1 MIESDILA
9 TIERCQRLQPA
20 MMLPS
25 RHYVSEH
32 TRFIREL
39 LQERPDLVEKQRE
52 GRAIWWDKRPRE
64 LAEERVMDQGRV
76 PQSPYVYD
84 SDS

>member
-1 MIESDILA
+1 
-9 TIERCQRLQPA
+9 

-39 LQERPDLVEKQRE
+39 LKERPELLQKQRE
-52 GRAIWWDKRPRE
+52 ARAIWWDKTPRE
-64 LAEERVMDQGRV
+64 LAEERRMDQGRV
-76 PQSPYVYD
+76 AQSPYVY
-84 SDS
+84 SSE

>member
-1 MIESDILA
+1 MIECPVRSLA
-9 TIERCQRLQPA
+9 LPTQEFA

-25 RHYVSEH
+25 RHYISEH

-39 LQERPDLVEKQRE
+39 LQKKPELIDKQRE
-52 GRAIWWDKRPRE
+52 ARAIWWDKRPQE
-64 LAEERVMDQGRV
+64 LSEERVRDASRV

-84 SDS
+84 ADS

>member
-1 MIESDILA
+1 
-9 TIERCQRLQPA
+9 

-39 LQERPDLVEKQRE
+39 LAAKPQIIERQRE
-52 GRAIWWDKRPRE
+52 GRAIWWDKTPRA
-64 LAEERVMDQGRV
+64 LAEEATMDTGRV
-76 PQSPYVYD
+76 PQSGYVYD
-84 SDS
+84 GRD